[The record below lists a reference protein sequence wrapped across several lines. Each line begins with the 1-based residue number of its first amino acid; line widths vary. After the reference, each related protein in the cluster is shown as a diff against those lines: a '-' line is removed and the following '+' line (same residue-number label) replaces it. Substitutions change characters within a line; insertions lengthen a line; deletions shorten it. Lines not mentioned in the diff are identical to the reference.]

1 MKRILVALSL
11 FVAVFTMSAQS
22 YRGFIDLFGG
32 IGVGS
37 DESIVRGDMSFTDIK
52 PSFGFGLSTSHGCQI
67 TPWGYVGIGVGA
79 YTSLNHASENSYQGS
94 YDYND
99 PDRVEIYGVYIPVS
113 LDLRWDLN
121 IRKKVTP
128 FVDLKIGYQ
137 FVARLNEGSY
147 GIAEVSSSSSYENMY
162 LHAEPIAG
170 FYFQPTVGIRF
181 RMGKKSGFNLG
192 VTYNPTIKKR
202 IYASVQND
210 TNGMVSEI
218 GKKEMT
224 VGALMLNL
232 GFDF

>member
-11 FVAVFTMSAQS
+11 VVAVFTVSAQS
-22 YRGFIDLFGG
+22 YRGFIDIFGG

-52 PSFGFGLSTSHGCQI
+52 PSYGFGLSTSHGCQI

-79 YTSLNHASENSYQGS
+79 YTSLNHASKNYEWDNK
-94 YDYND
+94 NNF
-99 PDRVEIYGVYIPVS
+99 YGIYIPVS

-128 FVDLKIGYQ
+128 FVDVKVGYQ
-137 FVARLNEGSY
+137 FVADVCNDG
-147 GIAEVSSSSSYENMY
+147 GIADAYSDSTDEYMDLY
-162 LHAEPIAG
+162 AEPIAG
-170 FYFQPTVGIRF
+170 FYFQPTLGLRF
-181 RMGKKSGFNLG
+181 RMGKKSGFNFG

-202 IYASVQND
+202 IYAKVEKYNHD
-210 TNGMVSEI
+210 TYNYTEIGKI
-218 GKKEMT
+218 GKKELN